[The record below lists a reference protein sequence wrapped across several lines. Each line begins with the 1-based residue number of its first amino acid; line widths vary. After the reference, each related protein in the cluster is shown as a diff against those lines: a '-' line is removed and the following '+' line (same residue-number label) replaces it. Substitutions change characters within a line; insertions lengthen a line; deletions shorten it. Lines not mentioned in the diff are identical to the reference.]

1 MINTGYIVADEIFSN
16 IFKYGTDKIEYI
28 TSYISKI
35 NMNLKKEK
43 YNMSGDIAVDR
54 LNSVAKK
61 LIKYN
66 VK

>member
-1 MINTGYIVADEIFSN
+1 
-16 IFKYGTDKIEYI
+16 
-28 TSYISKI
+28 
-35 NMNLKKEK
+35 MNLKKEK